1 MTTKDDD
8 VLDYEYLIEIQD
20 AFIQKQ
26 MVLDDI
32 MWVWMEDYPDEY

>member
-8 VLDYEYLIEIQD
+8 VIDYEYLIEIQEG
-20 AFIQKQ
+20 FIRKQ

-32 MWVWMEDYPDEY
+32 MWQWMEEYPDEH